1 VASTIKSEALAPR
14 SNEAQ
19 DKSAPPASH
28 ASKNTGKASATQ
40 IKIYDVAK
48 RLVRERLH
56 KPGGAKFSDV
66 NSEDTS
72 VEKQEDG
79 LWVVHAVV
87 IAPNLEGKTLRT
99 PFVFECRIESGKVK
113 PSAIDIADGPGEFD
127 VAKSPEGDP
136 LAFHG

>member
-19 DKSAPPASH
+19 DKSAPPTSH